1 MLTVG
6 VFLGNNVP
14 PSFLNIRRTFDGS
27 RSVVKDLMNTM
38 SNVDDAL
45 DPRGMPRMRIRF
57 PPGGNITFLE
67 AIKTCETLA
76 CVKEA
81 HLIPRGPHETKYN
94 FPHFMI
100 AGYSKSA
107 TTTLHSYLVK
117 HPNVLQPI
125 KKEPAFFTD
134 RCDYIGK
141 KRVCPPRKEH
151 EYIRLYLRRDRFVEN
166 DGQVLVYDATP
177 RTFDLGPELADIM
190 YETMPWMKMVVSM
203 REPISRAISKYVMF
217 KDKFGKGC
225 FVNETLSWC
234 LLHDKERFYGNPKKK
249 YYSVPLRYWLDN
261 FPVDQIKLIQ
271 FENLVGEGQAEELRG
286 LKEFLGLDPEL
297 TGDSL
302 DYGVVKNQT
311 EAGNVNCRHCVIHP
325 EGWPIEEKVYRA
337 LIRKVEV
344 DVKELTRLIDKYKLG
359 DAARWTR
366 NWKAIWDRNLKSC
379 DKITKMCHIQLV

>member
-6 VFLGNNVP
+6 VFFGNHVS
-14 PSFLNIRRTFDGS
+14 PSLAKIRKTFDGS
-27 RSVVKDLMNTM
+27 KEFKSLLNG
-38 SNVDDAL
+38 SPADD
-45 DPRGMPRMRIRF
+45 DTWIPPGRPKERIRF
-57 PPGGNITFLE
+57 APSENITFLE

-81 HLIPRGPHETKYN
+81 HMIPRKETETKFN

-107 TTTLHSYLVK
+107 TTTLHSYLLK
-117 HPNVLQPI
+117 HPKVLPPI

-141 KRVCPPRKEH
+141 KMVCRPSRET
-151 EYIRLYLRRDRFVEN
+151 EYVRLFLRRDRFVEHN
-166 DGQVLVYDATP
+166 GDVLVYDATP
-177 RTFDLGPELADIM
+177 RIFDLGPELADVL
-190 YETMPWMKMVVSM
+190 YDTMPWIKLVVSM

-217 KDKFGKGC
+217 KEKFGKGC

-234 LLHDKERFYGNPKKK
+234 LLHDKERFYGNPRKK
-249 YYSVPLRYWLDN
+249 YYSVPLRYWIDN
-261 FPVDQIKLIQ
+261 FPLDQIKLIQ
-271 FENLVGEGQAEELRG
+271 YEDLIGEGQATQLRS
-286 LKEFLGLDPEL
+286 LKEFLGIDPEL

-302 DYGVVKNQT
+302 DYGIVSNQS
-311 EAGNVNCRHCVIHP
+311 ESGNVNCRHCVIHP
-325 EGWPIEEKVYRA
+325 EGWPIEEQVYRA

-344 DVKELTRLIDKYKLG
+344 DVKELTRLIEKYKLG
-359 DAARWTR
+359 DATQWRK

-379 DKITKMCHIQLV
+379 DTSTGICHVQLL